1 MSVHDEIGI
10 DHRVKRE
17 QSAYDEGLRRGAYNT
32 VFRHTHYLSR
42 QKRRRIV
49 AELLRSVPHGTVL
62 ELGAVGWLPFL
73 EENAIVPDSL
83 VCINI
88 SQRELD
94 QGVAAARHTRLQ
106 PNFQLMDAHRLAFPD
121 HHFDVV
127 FGISILHHLEFETAL
142 HELRRVLK
150 PGGLVLFA
158 EPLDNNPIAR
168 LVRRLTPRARTED
181 ERPFRHGELALMRRY
196 FDCTFYFEQFLSVP
210 LGLLSGLLQRHPDNL
225 LTRAALRLDGSLV
238 QALPKL
244 GPYYRHVLIAGKA
257 S

>member
-62 ELGAVGWLPFL
+62 ELAAVGWLPFL

-94 QGVAAARHTRLQ
+94 QGVAAARRTRLQ

-142 HELRRVLK
+142 RELRRVLK
-150 PGGLVLFA
+150 PGGLAGLFGS
-158 EPLDNNPIAR
+158 NPGR
-168 LVRRLTPRARTED
+168 LVKAV
-181 ERPFRHGELALMRRY
+181 
-196 FDCTFYFEQFLSVP
+196 FE
-210 LGLLSGLLQRHPDNL
+210 
-225 LTRAALRLDGSLV
+225 AKGSS
-238 QALPKL
+238 
-244 GPYYRHVLIAGKA
+244 AGVRG
-257 S
+257 